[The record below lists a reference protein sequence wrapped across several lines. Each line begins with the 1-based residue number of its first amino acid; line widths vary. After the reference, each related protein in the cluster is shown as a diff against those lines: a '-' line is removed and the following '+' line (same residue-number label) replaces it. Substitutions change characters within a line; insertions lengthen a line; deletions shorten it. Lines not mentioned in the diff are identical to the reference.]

1 MANRNAESHF
11 ASNPTNLDMSRSKF
25 DLSHSV
31 KTTFNVG
38 EIIPF
43 CPPIEVLPGDTFSI
57 DTSKV
62 IRLQTPLVPVMDNLY
77 CDFYWF
83 FVPNRLVWDHWKEF
97 MGENSAGYW
106 TPSTTY
112 SVPMCQCTYSTGW
125 PSGSIADYFGLP
137 IGGQSVNMKVNALPF
152 RAYALIMNEWFRSEN
167 LINPRVVTTGDTAV
181 NYTSSNY
188 NNYTTGCEAGGL
200 PMRACKFFDYFTA
213 CLPAPQKGPDVL
225 LPLGDAAPVVPKALT
240 AYDPAPFS
248 TTSQTTNFKYG
259 TIGAGTSSSL
269 KYDSSNVK
277 LGGSSLSNFVAFTNL
292 WADLSNATAATVNQL
307 RLAFQIQ
314 KLYEKDARGGTRYIE
329 ILKSHFG
336 VTSPDSR
343 LQRPEY
349 LGGSRI
355 PININQVLS
364 TADYDSGKPVGTTGA
379 VSLTTDVH
387 SDFTHSFTEHG
398 FVIGLCV
405 ARYNHS
411 YQQGRHKMW
420 ERENRLDYYWPVLA
434 NIGEQPVYTDQIYY
448 DPANTS
454 GGVRTV
460 FGYNEA
466 FAEYRT
472 INDTVTGEMRSDA
485 AASLDIW
492 HFADDYASAPTLS
505 GNWISE
511 EKSNIDRC
519 LAVPSST
526 SNQLFMDCFIKF
538 YATRCMPVYSIPGLI
553 DHH

>member
-1 MANRNAESHF
+1 MNRNSESHF
-11 ASNPTNLDMSRSKF
+11 ASNPTTLDMTRSKF

-38 EIIPF
+38 DLIPF

-62 IRLQTPLVPVMDNLY
+62 IRLQTPMVPVMDNLY

-97 MGENSAGYW
+97 MGENTAGYW
-106 TPSTTY
+106 IPSTSY
-112 SVPMCQCTYSTGW
+112 SVPMCQCTYSSGFQ
-125 PSGSIADYFGLP
+125 PGSIADYMGLP
-137 IGGQSVNMKVNALPF
+137 TGSVSYNMKVNALPF
-152 RAYALIMNEWFRSEN
+152 RGYALIANEWFRSEN
-167 LINPRVVTTGDTAV
+167 LVNPRVVTKGDTAV

-200 PMRACKFFDYFTA
+200 PIRACKFFDYFTS
-213 CLPAPQKGPDVL
+213 CLPAPQKGPDVM
-225 LPLGDAAPVVPKALT
+225 LPIAGTAPVIAKT
-240 AYDPAPFS
+240 ATYSRDLNTGLVKGYIGTSTTAADVYIDSGTS
-248 TTSQTTNFKYG
+248 TTSHNQWRP
-259 TIGAGTSSSL
+259 A
-269 KYDSSNVK
+269 
-277 LGGSSLSNFVAFTNL
+277 NL
-292 WADLSNATAATVNQL
+292 YADLGQTSYASINQL

-349 LGGSRI
+349 LGGNRI
-355 PININQVLS
+355 PININQVLQTTPGAS
-364 TADYDSGKPVGTTGA
+364 ASETLGSTGA

-398 FVIGLCV
+398 FVFGLAV
-405 ARYNHS
+405 ARYDHT
-411 YQQGRHKMW
+411 YQQGRSKMW
-420 ERENRLDYYWPVLA
+420 ERENKTDYYWPVLA

-448 DPANTS
+448 AAGNTS
-454 GGVRTV
+454 AGIRTV

-466 FAEYRT
+466 WAEYRYLP
-472 INDTVTGEMRSDA
+472 NVVTGEMRSNVSN
-485 AASLDIW
+485 SLDVW
-492 HFADDYASAPTLS
+492 HWADNYQSAPTLS

-511 EKSNIDRC
+511 EKANVDRS
-519 LAVPSST
+519 LAVTSAV
-526 SNQLFMDCFIKF
+526 SNQLFMDVFIKLH
-538 YATRCMPVYSIPGLI
+538 ATRCMPVYSIPGLI

>member
-1 MANRNAESHF
+1 MANRNAEAHF

-62 IRLQTPLVPVMDNLY
+62 IRLQTPVVPVMDNLY

-97 MGENSAGYW
+97 MGENTAGYW
-106 TPSTTY
+106 LPQTTY
-112 SVPMCQCTYSTGW
+112 SVPMCKCTYSNGFQ
-125 PSGSIADYFGLP
+125 PGSIADYFGLP
-137 IGGQSVNMKVNALPF
+137 VGSVSVNMEVNALPF

-167 LINPRVVTTGDTAV
+167 LINPRVVTKGDTAT

-213 CLPAPQKGPDVL
+213 CLPAPQKGPDVA
-225 LPLGDAAPVVPKALT
+225 LPLGDYAPVISTNITQKYT
-240 AYDPAPFS
+240 PA
-248 TTSQTTNFKYG
+248 
-259 TIGAGTSSSL
+259 SSS
-269 KYDSSNVK
+269 SGNVQGY
-277 LGGSSLSNFVAFTNL
+277 LGSSTIPATFYVDPSSSSTSHQAWKPASLI
-292 WADLSNATAATVNQL
+292 ADLSTATGASINQL

-355 PININQVLS
+355 PININQVVQTSDTGSSQGASPLG
-364 TADYDSGKPVGTTGA
+364 TAGA

-405 ARYNHS
+405 ARYDHS
-411 YQQGRHKMW
+411 YQQGRHKLW
-420 ERENRLDYYWPVLA
+420 TRKDRLDYYWPVLA
-434 NIGEQPVYTDQIYY
+434 NIGEQPVYYDELYY
-448 DPANTS
+448 A
-454 GGVRTV
+454 GGIDHLINPNGNIV

-472 INDTVTGEMRSDA
+472 LNSTVTGEMRSSA
-485 AASLDIW
+485 SNSLDVW
-492 HFADDYASAPTLS
+492 HFADDYAVQPTLS
-505 GNWISE
+505 GSWISE
-511 EKSNIDRC
+511 EKTNIDRC
-519 LAVPSST
+519 LAVSSAV
-526 SNQLFMDCFIKF
+526 SNQLFMDCYIKF

>member
-1 MANRNAESHF
+1 MANRNAEAHF

-62 IRLQTPLVPVMDNLY
+62 IRLQTPVVPVMDNLY

-106 TPSTTY
+106 IPQTTY
-112 SVPMCQCTYSTGW
+112 SVPMCKCTYTNGFQ
-125 PSGSIADYFGLP
+125 PGSIADYFGLP
-137 IGGQSVNMKVNALPF
+137 IGSASVNMEVNALPF

-167 LINPRVVTTGDTAV
+167 LVNPRVVTKGDTAT

-225 LPLGDAAPVVPKALT
+225 LPLGDSAPVVAKSALIPKPSASDYVAQGIYT
-240 AYDPAPFS
+240 KSGS
-248 TTSQTTNFKYG
+248 TVNSYTGSVYVQ
-259 TIGAGTSSSL
+259 
-269 KYDSSNVK
+269 
-277 LGGSSLSNFVAFTNL
+277 GSSTAVAGVPNNL
-292 WADLSNATAATVNQL
+292 WADLSSATAATVNQL

-355 PININQVLS
+355 PININQVVQTSDYGSAQGATPLG
-364 TADYDSGKPVGTTGA
+364 TAGA

-405 ARYNHS
+405 ARYDHS

-420 ERENRLDYYWPVLA
+420 TRKDRLDYYWPVLA
-434 NIGEQPVYTDQIYY
+434 NIGEQPVWLDEIYY
-448 DPANTS
+448 AAASEHLS
-454 GGVRTV
+454 GSKTV

-472 INDTVTGEMRSDA
+472 INSTVTGEMRSVA
-485 AASLDIW
+485 SNSLDIW
-492 HFADDYASAPTLS
+492 HFADDYNSAPTLS
-505 GNWISE
+505 GQWISE
-511 EKSNIDRC
+511 EKTNIDRC
-519 LAVPSST
+519 LAVSS
-526 SNQLFMDCFIKF
+526 SLANQLFMDCFIKF
-538 YATRCMPVYSIPGLI
+538 FATRCMPVYSIPGLI

>member
-1 MANRNAESHF
+1 MANRNAEAHF

-62 IRLQTPLVPVMDNLY
+62 IRLQTPLVPIMDNLY

-106 TPSTTY
+106 IPSTTY
-112 SVPMCQCTYSTGW
+112 SVPMCKCTYSSGW
-125 PSGSIADYFGLP
+125 PVGSIADYMGLP
-137 IGGQSVNMKVNALPF
+137 IGPRSVNMEVNALPF
-152 RAYALIMNEWFRSEN
+152 RGWALIMNEWFRSEN
-167 LINPRVVTTGDTAV
+167 LIPPRVVTKGDTAV
-181 NYTSSNY
+181 NYSSSNY
-188 NNYTTGCEAGGL
+188 NNYTTGCEAGGN

-225 LPLGDAAPVVPKALT
+225 LPLGSRAPVVTSNDSTLSYYPSSPSLMRGKFANSGNTETQVNAFWNLQSSYAL
-240 AYDPAPFS
+240 
-248 TTSQTTNFKYG
+248 
-259 TIGAGTSSSL
+259 
-269 KYDSSNVK
+269 SNVN
-277 LGGSSLSNFVAFTNL
+277 SFYPINL
-292 WADLSNATAATVNQL
+292 WADLGNATAASVNQL

-398 FVIGLCV
+398 FVFGACV

-420 ERENRLDYYWPVLA
+420 ERKDRFDYYWPVLA
-434 NIGEQPVYTDQIYY
+434 NIGEQPVYKDQLYY
-448 DPANTS
+448 DSSNTNALT
-454 GGVRTV
+454 GERAV

-485 AASLDIW
+485 PQSLDIW
-492 HFADDYASAPTLS
+492 HFADDYASVPVLN
-505 GNWISE
+505 GNWLSE
-511 EKSNIDRC
+511 EKTNIDRC